1 MDKIGLMEIKDKKI
15 GEFVRNK
22 TVSWSRVLDDET
34 IISNHIGTVVG
45 LKLLE
50 VDNKCA
56 QVNWTGFVLVD
67 NVWTVIHTNF
77 IAFVVFSTIHLL

>member
-1 MDKIGLMEIKDKKI
+1 MDKIGLMEIKDEKI
-15 GEFVRNK
+15 SGFIRNK
-22 TVSWSRVLDDET
+22 AVSWSRVLDNEP

-56 QVNWTGFVLVD
+56 QVN
-67 NVWTVIHTNF
+67 
-77 IAFVVFSTIHLL
+77 

>member
-1 MDKIGLMEIKDKKI
+1 MNKIALMEIKDKKV
-15 GEFVRNK
+15 GEFIRNK
-22 TVSWSRVLDDET
+22 AVSWSRVLDNEP

-56 QVNWTGFVLVD
+56 QVN
-67 NVWTVIHTNF
+67 
-77 IAFVVFSTIHLL
+77 